1 MLKGKL
7 IITKKRL
14 YAAFFFNLFEM
25 KIKLSYNELKLKMQY
40 YCSYQERCHNEVL
53 KKLKTY
59 HVASNEKNN
68 IISELISDDFLNET
82 RFAKSFTRGKFKF
95 KNWGKRRI
103 ILELK
108 KRKLSMKNI
117 EIGLNEIE
125 ESDYKKKFN
134 DLFDFISNK
143 HIHLDKLKRKK
154 KIFDYLIYRGW
165 VNEKIFE
172 KFNDF

>member
-59 HVASNEKNN
+59 HVASDEKNN
-68 IISELISDDFLNET
+68 IIQMGTGGVINM
-82 RFAKSFTRGKFKF
+82 
-95 KNWGKRRI
+95 RI
-103 ILELK
+103 TYTY
-108 KRKLSMKNI
+108 LSNYDPRYKV
-117 EIGLNEIE
+117 E
-125 ESDYKKKFN
+125 E
-134 DLFDFISNK
+134 
-143 HIHLDKLKRKK
+143 
-154 KIFDYLIYRGW
+154 
-165 VNEKIFE
+165 
-172 KFNDF
+172 

>member
-1 MLKGKL
+1 
-7 IITKKRL
+7 
-14 YAAFFFNLFEM
+14 
-25 KIKLSYNELKLKMQY
+25 
-40 YCSYQERCHNEVL
+40 
-53 KKLKTY
+53 
-59 HVASNEKNN
+59 
-68 IISELISDDFLNET
+68 
-82 RFAKSFTRGKFKF
+82 
-95 KNWGKRRI
+95 
-103 ILELK
+103 
-108 KRKLSMKNI
+108 MKNI

-165 VNEKIFE
+165 ENEKIFE